1 MKDYAKNKVTFLMIL
16 KILKETD
23 DTVLTKRLL
32 LAKLIGGVN
41 DLVLDLYFQKLIGSL
56 ISAD

>member
-1 MKDYAKNKVTFLMIL
+1 MIL